1 MTTTTETLTAATRST
16 AYARIVRASAVYDLV
31 VAAAFAT
38 PWTLA
43 LLHAALDALSGALGL
58 RGFPELDLMQVFY
71 ANLMGS
77 VVLVWATLRIVRPQ
91 LVHGLFDGAARVLFS
106 VWMAYALAHG
116 GPEILWVFLAFEA
129 AWGVA
134 QLGLYPRARR
144 S

>member
-1 MTTTTETLTAATRST
+1 MTAVAATPT
-16 AYARIVRASAVYDLV
+16 VPYLRIVRASALYDLV
-31 VAAAFAT
+31 VTAAFAT

-43 LLHAALDALSGALGL
+43 LLHTALDALSGALGL

-77 VVLVWATLRIVRPQ
+77 VVLVWSALRLLRPQ
-91 LVHGLFDGAARVLFS
+91 AIHGLMDGIARVLFS

-129 AWGVA
+129 AWGVV

-144 S
+144 A